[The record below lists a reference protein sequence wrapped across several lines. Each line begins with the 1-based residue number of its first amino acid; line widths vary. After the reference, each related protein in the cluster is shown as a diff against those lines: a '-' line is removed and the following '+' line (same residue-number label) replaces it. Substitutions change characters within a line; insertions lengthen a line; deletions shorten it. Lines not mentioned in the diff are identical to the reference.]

1 MNAPAVH
8 RHNAHVD
15 AGLTRLLFDNVPHA
29 LVTNVAISMLLVAGV
44 WQTQPHA
51 TLLGWLTCLWL
62 VTLGRWQLMRAYRQ
76 CADDARAKT
85 WARRFTLGSLAAGT
99 VWSLAVVYLMLTH
112 DVGNQ
117 TFSVFI
123 LGGLAAGAVA
133 TSAAHRP
140 AYFAFMLTM
149 LAPPSVLL
157 ALENSTLQW
166 AMSGMVLVFIAVL
179 ARSVNL
185 IHASLRHSLEL
196 GLNNEALAHE
206 ARRELDEHVRTT
218 QALHGSEQRL
228 RTILETEPECV
239 KIIGADGRLK
249 QMNPAGLA
257 MIEVDDPG
265 LVIGQRVEG
274 VIVPE
279 HRAAFSD
286 LTRRVLRGERGTLA
300 FQVIGLKGTTRW
312 LETHAVPL
320 HEANGEIS
328 LLGITR
334 DISARKAAEEALFL
348 ERDLAQITLRAIGDA
363 VVTTTPDGL
372 VKTLNAAA
380 ASMTGWTE
388 EEARGRP
395 FAEVF
400 VLSTAI
406 DRKNVG
412 ATLIARCLE
421 ARVPL
426 SPETS
431 LLLAPRDRADA
442 KNSDARVVE
451 LTAAPILGHMDG
463 ATLGAVVVCHDVSAL
478 SHVASHDALTGLIN
492 RREFLTRLTH
502 AVENARTGHVE
513 HALCYIDL
521 DQFKVVNDSC
531 GHAAGDELLREIAGM
546 LRGAI
551 RDGDSLARLGG
562 DEFGLLLP
570 GCPLEMAA
578 SIADLLRDKIAGL
591 RFAWGGRPFEI
602 GASIGVV
609 SIRANNGSVGD
620 LLRVADSAC
629 YVAKEEGRNRVHVYQ
644 PDDMAVAEH
653 RSQMAW
659 VQTLRQALEEDRFV
673 LHYQPIA
680 ALHPGEPRRHI
691 EILLRMQGDD
701 GSLIPPSM
709 FIPTAERYQLM
720 PALDRWVVRRT
731 LERLA
736 PLLRKRDMVCG
747 INLSGQ
753 SLTEGNLLPMI
764 LAEFERLA
772 IPPDTVCFEITET
785 SAISHLGR
793 ARELLLGL
801 KQAGCQ
807 LSLDDF
813 GSGLSSFSYLKQL
826 PVDYLKIDGAFVRD
840 IANNPFD
847 RAIVASMVQVA
858 RSIGVRTVAE
868 FVEDAVVL
876 ATVRELGVDF
886 GQGYGIAR
894 PQALDGLFDAASVG
908 VDWFEDI
915 GTDQGVLMERCA

>member
-1 MNAPAVH
+1 VNAPAAH
-8 RHNAHVD
+8 KHNARVD
-15 AGLTRLLFDNVPHA
+15 AGLTRLLFDNLPHA
-29 LVTNVAISMLLVAGV
+29 LVTNVAISLLLVAGV
-44 WQTQPHA
+44 WQVQPHA
-51 TLLGWLTCLWL
+51 ALLGWLVCLWL
-62 VTLGRWQLMRAYRQ
+62 VTLGRWQLLRAYRR
-76 CADDARAKT
+76 CTDDARAKI
-85 WARRFTLGSLAAGT
+85 WARRFTLGSLAAGAA
-99 VWSLAVVYLMLTH
+99 WSLAAFFLTLTH
-112 DVGNQ
+112 DVVHQ
-117 TFSVFI
+117 AFSVFI

-133 TSAAHRP
+133 TSASHRP
-140 AYFAFMLTM
+140 AYFAFMLPM
-149 LAPPSVLL
+149 LAPLPVLL

-166 AMSGMVLVFIAVL
+166 VMAGMVLIFIAVL
-179 ARSVNL
+179 ARSVGL

-218 QALHGSEQRL
+218 RALHDSEQRL
-228 RTILETEPECV
+228 RTIFETEPECV
-239 KIIGADGRLK
+239 KIIGADGHLK

-257 MIEVDDPG
+257 MIEVDHPEQ
-265 LVIGQRVEG
+265 VIGQRVEG
-274 VIVPE
+274 IIAPE
-279 HRAAFSD
+279 YRVAFSD
-286 LTRRVLRGERGTLA
+286 LTRRVLRGERGTLV
-300 FQVIGLKGTTRW
+300 FQVIGLKGTKRW

-348 ERDLAQITLRAIGDA
+348 ERDLAEITLRAIGDA
-363 VVTTTPDGL
+363 VVTTTPEGR
-372 VKTLNAAA
+372 VRTLNAAA
-380 ASMTGWTE
+380 ARMTGWTE
-388 EEARGRP
+388 AEACGRP

-400 VLSTAI
+400 ALSTAI
-406 DRKNVG
+406 DQADAG
-412 ATLIARCLE
+412 AAIIARCLDMR
-421 ARVPL
+421 APR
-426 SPETS
+426 SPEDR
-431 LLLAPRDRADA
+431 LLLTPRDR
-442 KNSDARVVE
+442 SEARAVE
-451 LTAAPILGHMDG
+451 LTAAPILGRADDSI
-463 ATLGAVVVCHDVSAL
+463 LGAVVVCHDVSAL

-492 RREFLTRLTH
+492 RREFVTRLTH
-502 AVENARTGHVE
+502 AVESARVDHAE

-531 GHAAGDELLREIAGM
+531 GHAAGDELLCEIAGV

-570 GCPLEMAA
+570 GCPLDKAA

-659 VQTLRQALEEDRFV
+659 VQKLRQALEEDRFV
-673 LHYQPIA
+673 LHYQPIV

-720 PALDRWVVRRT
+720 PALDRWVVRRS

-753 SLTEGNLLPMI
+753 SLTDANLLPMI
-764 LAEFERLA
+764 LAEFDRLA

-785 SAISHLGR
+785 SAISHLER

-807 LSLDDF
+807 LALDDF

-826 PVDYLKIDGAFVRD
+826 PVDYLKIDGSFVRD
-840 IANNPFD
+840 IAQNPFD
-847 RAIVASMVQVA
+847 RAIVGSMVQVA

-868 FVEDAVVL
+868 FVEDDIVL
-876 ATVRELGVDF
+876 AYVRDLGVDF

-894 PQALDGLFDAASVG
+894 PQALDNLIRSSRKSVG
-908 VDWFEDI
+908 KNRHETVCDPIWMR
-915 GTDQGVLMERCA
+915 VSAA

>member
-1 MNAPAVH
+1 MSAPVERINNA
-8 RHNAHVD
+8 RVD
-15 AGLTRLLFDNVPHA
+15 VGLTRLIFDNLPHA
-29 LVTNVAISMLLVAGV
+29 LITNITISVLLVAGV
-44 WQTQPHA
+44 WQAQPHA
-51 TLLGWLTCLWL
+51 TLLGWLACLWL
-62 VTLGRWQLMRAYRQ
+62 VTLDRWQLLRAYRR
-76 CADDARAKT
+76 CTDDAWAKI
-85 WARRFTLGSLAAGT
+85 WARRFTLGSFAAGV
-99 VWSLAVVYLMLTH
+99 VWSLAVIYLMRTH
-112 DVGNQ
+112 DGGYQ
-117 TFSVFI
+117 TFGAFI
-123 LGGLAAGAVA
+123 LSGLAAGAVA

-140 AYFAFMLTM
+140 AYFAFMLTILM
-149 LAPPSVLL
+149 PLAVWL
-157 ALENSTLQW
+157 AMEGGTFQW

-185 IHASLRHSLEL
+185 IHASLRASLEL
-196 GLNNEALAHE
+196 GLTNETLAHE
-206 ARRELDEHVRTT
+206 ARHELDEHVRTT
-218 QALHGSEQRL
+218 QALHDSEQRL

-239 KIIGADGRLK
+239 KIIGADGCLK

-265 LVIGQRVEG
+265 LVIGQCVEG
-274 VIVPE
+274 IIVPE
-279 HRAAFSD
+279 CRAAFGD
-286 LTRRVLRGERGTLA
+286 LTRRVLRGERGTLV
-300 FQVIGLKGTTRW
+300 FQVTGMKGTKRW

-320 HEANGEIS
+320 REANGEIS

-348 ERDLAQITLRAIGDA
+348 ERDMAQITLRAIGDA
-363 VVTTTPDGL
+363 VVTITPDGL

-380 ASMTGWTE
+380 ACMTGWTE
-388 EEARGRP
+388 EEACGRP

-406 DRKNVG
+406 DRENVG
-412 ATLIARCLE
+412 AALIARCLD
-421 ARVPL
+421 ARAPL

-431 LLLAPRDRADA
+431 LLLAPRDCAVVKHSEA
-442 KNSDARVVE
+442 HVVE
-451 LTAAPILGHMDG
+451 ITAAPIIDRTDDTILGV
-463 ATLGAVVVCHDVSAL
+463 VVVCHDVSAL

-492 RREFLTRLTH
+492 RREFVLRLSR
-502 AVENARTGHVE
+502 AVESARTDHVE
-513 HALCYIDL
+513 HALCFIDL
-521 DQFKVVNDSC
+521 DQFKLVNDSC
-531 GHAAGDELLREIAGM
+531 GHAAGDELLRAISDT
-546 LRGAI
+546 LRYLI
-551 RDGDSLARLGG
+551 RGGDSLARLGG

-570 GCPLEMAA
+570 GCSLDKAA
-578 SIADLLRDKIAGL
+578 SIADVLRDKIAGL
-591 RFAWGGRPFEI
+591 RFTWDGRRFDI
-602 GASIGVV
+602 GASIGVAA
-609 SIRANNGSVGD
+609 IRADNGSVGD

-644 PDDMAVAEH
+644 PADMAVAEH
-653 RSQMAW
+653 RGQMAW
-659 VQTLRQALEEDRFV
+659 VQRLRQALEEDRFV
-673 LHYQPIA
+673 LHYQPIV

-691 EILLRMQGDD
+691 EILVRMQGED
-701 GSLIPPSM
+701 GSLIPPGM

-720 PALDRWVVRRT
+720 PALDRWVVRNS

-736 PLLRKRDMVCG
+736 PLLQKRDMVCS

-753 SLTEGNLLPMI
+753 SLSEAGLLPMI

-840 IANNPFD
+840 IASNPFD

-868 FVEDAVVL
+868 FVENEIVL
-876 ATVRELGVDF
+876 GIVRDLGVDF

-894 PQALDGLFDAASVG
+894 PQALDGLFDAVPVG
-908 VDWFEDI
+908 VDSHEAAQA
-915 GTDQGVLMERCA
+915 DQGVLMERCA

>member
-1 MNAPAVH
+1 MRTH
-8 RHNAHVD
+8 
-15 AGLTRLLFDNVPHA
+15 
-29 LVTNVAISMLLVAGV
+29 VAGH
-44 WQTQPHA
+44 QA
-51 TLLGWLTCLWL
+51 
-62 VTLGRWQLMRAYRQ
+62 
-76 CADDARAKT
+76 
-85 WARRFTLGSLAAGT
+85 
-99 VWSLAVVYLMLTH
+99 
-112 DVGNQ
+112 
-117 TFSVFI
+117 FSVFI

-149 LAPPSVLL
+149 LAPLPVLM
-157 ALENSTLQW
+157 ALESGTLQW
-166 AMSGMVLVFIAVL
+166 AMAGMVLVFIAVL
-179 ARSVNL
+179 ARSVSL

-206 ARRELDEHVRTT
+206 TRRDLDEHVRTT
-218 QALHGSEQRL
+218 QALHDSEQRL

-279 HRAAFSD
+279 HRAAFAD
-286 LTRRVLRGERGTLA
+286 LTRRVLRGERGALV
-300 FQVIGLKGTTRW
+300 FQVTGLKGTKRW

-334 DISARKAAEEALFL
+334 DISARKAAEEALSL

-363 VVTTTPDGL
+363 VATTTPEGR
-372 VKTLNAAA
+372 VSTLNAAA
-380 ASMTGWTE
+380 VRMTGWTE
-388 EEARGRP
+388 AEAHGRP

-400 VLSTAI
+400 ALSTAI
-406 DRKNVG
+406 DQADAG
-412 ATLIARCLE
+412 ETLIARCLDMR
-421 ARVPL
+421 APL
-426 SPETS
+426 SPDEQ
-431 LLLAPRDRADA
+431 LLLTPRGRNEPHA
-442 KNSDARVVE
+442 VE
-451 LTAAPILGHMDG
+451 LTAAPILDRTND
-463 ATLGAVVVCHDVSAL
+463 AILGAVVVCHDVSTL

-492 RREFLTRLTH
+492 RREFVLRLTH
-502 AVENARTGHVE
+502 AVDSACVDHAE

-521 DQFKVVNDSC
+521 DQFKVINDSC

-546 LRGAI
+546 LRGVI

-570 GCPLEMAA
+570 GCPLDKAA
-578 SIADLLRDKIAGL
+578 SIADLLRDKIAGF

-659 VQTLRQALEEDRFV
+659 VQKLRQALEEDRFV

-680 ALHPGEPRRHI
+680 ALHPGEQRRHI

-701 GSLIPPSM
+701 GSLISPGM

-720 PALDRWVVRRT
+720 PALDRWVVRRS

-753 SLTEGNLLPMI
+753 SLTEANLLPMI
-764 LAEFERLA
+764 LAEFDRLA

-801 KQAGCQ
+801 KQAGCM
-807 LSLDDF
+807 LALDDF

-840 IANNPFD
+840 IAHNPFD
-847 RAIVASMVQVA
+847 RAIVGSMVQVA
-858 RSIGVRTVAE
+858 RSMGIRTVAE
-868 FVEDAVVL
+868 FVEDEVAL
-876 ATVRELGVDF
+876 GHVRDLGVDF

-894 PQALDGLFDAASVG
+894 PQALDRLFDAALA
-908 VDWFEDI
+908 
-915 GTDQGVLMERCA
+915 GTDSMDDAVDAPCVLMEQCG

>member
-1 MNAPAVH
+1 MSVPVERINNS
-8 RHNAHVD
+8 RVD
-15 AGLTRLLFDNVPHA
+15 AGLTRLIFDNLPHA
-29 LVTNVAISMLLVAGV
+29 LITNLTVSVLLIAGV
-44 WQTQPHA
+44 WQAQPHA
-51 TLLGWLTCLWL
+51 ALLGWLACLWL
-62 VTLGRWQLMRAYRQ
+62 VTLGRWQLLRAYRR
-76 CADDARAKT
+76 CTDNTKAKT
-85 WARRFTLGSLAAGT
+85 WARRFTLGSFAAGAA
-99 VWSLAVVYLMLTH
+99 WSLAGVFMMLTH
-112 DVGNQ
+112 NVVHQ
-117 TFSVFI
+117 AFCVFI

-133 TSAAHRP
+133 TSAAYRP

-149 LAPPSVLL
+149 LAPLPVMLI
-157 ALENSTLQW
+157 LENGSIQW
-166 AMSGMVLVFIAVL
+166 AMAGMGLIFVAVL
-179 ARSVNL
+179 ARSANL
-185 IHASLRHSLEL
+185 IHASLRKSLEL
-196 GLNNEALAHE
+196 GLNNETLAHE
-206 ARRELDEHVRTT
+206 AQLKLAEHVRTT
-218 QALHGSEQRL
+218 QALHDSEQRL

-239 KIIGADGRLK
+239 KIIGADGCLK
-249 QMNPAGLA
+249 QMNQAGLA

-274 VIVPE
+274 IIVPE
-279 HRAAFSD
+279 HRAAFSE
-286 LTRRVLRGERGTLA
+286 LTRRVLHGERGTLA
-300 FQVIGLKGTTRW
+300 FQVTGMKGTTRW

-320 HEANGEIS
+320 CEANGEIS

-334 DISARKAAEEALFL
+334 DISARKAAEDALSM

-363 VVTTTPDGL
+363 VVTTTPEGL
-372 VKTLNAAA
+372 VKTLNTAAA
-380 ASMTGWTE
+380 CMTGWTE
-388 EEARGRP
+388 EEACGRP
-395 FAEVF
+395 FSEVF
-400 VLSTAI
+400 VLSAAV
-406 DRKNVG
+406 DQENVG
-412 ATLIARCLE
+412 ATLIARCLDT
-421 ARVPL
+421 RTSW
-426 SPETS
+426 SPEAS
-431 LLLAPRDRADA
+431 LLLTPR
-442 KNSDARVVE
+442 NHTVINHSGARMVE
-451 LTAAPILGHMDG
+451 LTAAPILGRVDG
-463 ATLGAVVVCHDVSAL
+463 VILGAVVVCHDVSAL
-478 SHVASHDALTGLIN
+478 SYVASHDALTGLIN
-492 RREFLTRLTH
+492 RHEFMKRLAY
-502 AVENARTGHVE
+502 AVESARVDHAE

-546 LRGAI
+546 LRGVI
-551 RDGDSLARLGG
+551 REGDSLARLGG

-570 GCPLEMAA
+570 GCPLEIAA
-578 SIADLLRDKIAGL
+578 GIADQLRDKIAGL

-620 LLRVADSAC
+620 LLRLADSAC
-629 YVAKEEGRNRVHVYQ
+629 YVAKEEGRNRVHVCQ

-701 GSLIPPSM
+701 GRLIPPNM

-720 PALDRWVVRRT
+720 PALDRWVVRNS

-736 PLLRKRDMVCG
+736 PLLQKRDMVCG

-764 LAEFERLA
+764 LAEFKRLA

-840 IANNPFD
+840 IASNPFD

-868 FVEDAVVL
+868 FVEDEVVL
-876 ATVRELGVDF
+876 GIVRELGVDF

-894 PQALDGLFDAASVG
+894 PQALDGLFDASSPGADSLG
-908 VDWFEDI
+908 DTQVD
-915 GTDQGVLMERCA
+915 QSVLMERRA